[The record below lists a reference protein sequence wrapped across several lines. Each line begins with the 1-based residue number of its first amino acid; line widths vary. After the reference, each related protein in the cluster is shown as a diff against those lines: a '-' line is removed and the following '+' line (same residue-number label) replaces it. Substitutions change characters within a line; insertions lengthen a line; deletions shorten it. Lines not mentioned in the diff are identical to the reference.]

1 MLRGIFKWLTI
12 VQTKEEIYERNRLK
26 GYIYIYMMCLVGLDL
41 ENLYFF
47 VERKVCYKKYVCFV
61 TIESING
68 VING

>member
-1 MLRGIFKWLTI
+1 
-12 VQTKEEIYERNRLK
+12 
-26 GYIYIYMMCLVGLDL
+26 MMWLVGLDL